1 MKYSLLL
8 ISLFAIAITSCKQA
22 VSTTDDVHFGE
33 VINEEGAASFVQ
45 VMNQLQSE
53 DEFETKVVGTIEKVC
68 KKKGCWVTLKDTDG
82 QSEESLFVK
91 FEDYGFFLPLDC
103 EDRKVVMD
111 GKAFKET
118 TPVDELRHYAE
129 DEGQSAEE
137 IAAIVD
143 PKVEYKFLASGV
155 KMLN

>member
-1 MKYSLLL
+1 MKYTFLLA
-8 ISLFAIAITSCKQA
+8 ILFTMAFNSCKQA
-22 VSTTDDVHFGE
+22 VSTTDDIHFGE
-33 VINEEGAASFVQ
+33 VITEEGAASFVQ
-45 VMNQLQSE
+45 VIDQLKTE
-53 DEFETKVVGTIEKVC
+53 DEVNTKVVGTIQKVC
-68 KKKGCWVTLKDTDG
+68 KKKGCWVTLSDS
-82 QSEESLFVK
+82 QSEENLFVK
-91 FEDYGFFLPLDC
+91 FKDYGFFLPLDC

-129 DEGQSAEE
+129 DEGQSAKE

>member
-1 MKYSLLL
+1 MKYT
-8 ISLFAIAITSCKQA
+8 LFLAIVFTITFSNCKQT
-22 VSTTDDVHFGE
+22 VSTTDDIHFGE
-33 VINEEGAASFVQ
+33 VINEEGAIAFAQ
-45 VMNQLQSE
+45 VIDKLKTQ
-53 DEFETKVVGTIEKVC
+53 DEFDTKVVGTIEKVC
-68 KKKGCWVTLKDTDG
+68 KKKGCWVTLSDNDG
-82 QSEESLFVK
+82 QSDENLFVK
-91 FEDYGFFLPLDC
+91 FKDYGFFLPLDC

-137 IAAIVD
+137 IAAIVE